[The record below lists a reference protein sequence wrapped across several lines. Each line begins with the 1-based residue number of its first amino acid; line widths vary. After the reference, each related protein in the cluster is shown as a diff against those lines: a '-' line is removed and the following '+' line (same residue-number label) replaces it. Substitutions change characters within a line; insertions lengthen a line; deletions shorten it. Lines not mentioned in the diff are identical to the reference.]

1 MKLIAFWLLVVLA
14 VLVPATAVVAS
25 VTISA
30 PAAGD
35 ARRVAV
41 ESKGMAKHGASALHP
56 KVDKAAKAPKAT
68 KATKA
73 TAVPRVKA
81 EQSVNQPADHCCDL
95 TPCSHCAGCGSCAS
109 IAARASVAMAPV
121 PFTSSLLPESVERA
135 EFLLAGQERP
145 PRAS

>member
-1 MKLIAFWLLVVLA
+1 MKLFAFWLLVVLA

-41 ESKGMAKHGASALHP
+41 ESKGMAKHGASALHA
-56 KVDKAAKAPKAT
+56 KVDKAA

-109 IAARASVAMAPV
+109 IAARARVAMAPV
-121 PFTSSLLPESVERA
+121 PFTSSHLPESVERA

>member
-1 MKLIAFWLLVVLA
+1 MIAWCNAAEMKLIAFWLLVVLA

-35 ARRVAV
+35 ARRMGV
-41 ESKGMAKHGASALHP
+41 ESKGMAKHGATALHA
-56 KVDKAAKAPKAT
+56 KAA
-68 KATKA
+68 KA

-81 EQSVNQPADHCCDL
+81 EQAVNQPADHCCDL

-109 IAARASVAMAPV
+109 IAAQATVVPAAV
-121 PFTSSLLPESVERA
+121 PFTSSHLPESVERA

>member
-1 MKLIAFWLLVVLA
+1 MIAWCNAVDMKLFAFWLLVVLA
-14 VLVPATAVVAS
+14 VLVPATAIVAS

-41 ESKGMAKHGASALHP
+41 ESKGMAKHGATALH
-56 KVDKAAKAPKAT
+56 A

-73 TAVPRVKA
+73 TAAPRATVQGA
-81 EQSVNQPADHCCDL
+81 VNPPADHCCDL
-95 TPCSHCAGCGSCAS
+95 TPCSHCAGCSSCAS
-109 IAARASVAMAPV
+109 MAGRPIVAVAEV
-121 PFTSSLLPESVERA
+121 PPKSSQLPESVEHA

>member
-14 VLVPATAVVAS
+14 VLVPAAAVVAS

-35 ARRVAV
+35 ARRGVV
-41 ESKGMAKHGASALHP
+41 ESKGMAKHGTFALH
-56 KVDKAAKAPKAT
+56 AKAVKVT
-68 KATKA
+68 
-73 TAVPRVKA
+73 TAPRAKA
-81 EQSVNQPADHCCDL
+81 EQAVNQPADHCCDL
-95 TPCSHCAGCGSCAS
+95 TPCSHCAGCGSCVS

-121 PFTSSLLPESVERA
+121 TFTSSHLPESVERA

>member
-41 ESKGMAKHGASALHP
+41 ESKGMAKHP
-56 KVDKAAKAPKAT
+56 
-68 KATKA
+68 
-73 TAVPRVKA
+73 
-81 EQSVNQPADHCCDL
+81 QS
-95 TPCSHCAGCGSCAS
+95 
-109 IAARASVAMAPV
+109 RASRL
-121 PFTSSLLPESVERA
+121 SRRSIS
-135 EFLLAGQERP
+135 RP
-145 PRAS
+145 TTAAT

>member
-1 MKLIAFWLLVVLA
+1 MIAWCNAAEMKLIAFWLLVVLA

-41 ESKGMAKHGASALHP
+41 ESKGMAKHGAYALHA
-56 KVDKAAKAPKAT
+56 KVDKAA
-68 KATKA
+68 KA

-81 EQSVNQPADHCCDL
+81 EQAVNQPADHCCDL

-109 IAARASVAMAPV
+109 IAARAGVAMAPV
-121 PFTSSLLPESVERA
+121 PFTSSHLPESVERA